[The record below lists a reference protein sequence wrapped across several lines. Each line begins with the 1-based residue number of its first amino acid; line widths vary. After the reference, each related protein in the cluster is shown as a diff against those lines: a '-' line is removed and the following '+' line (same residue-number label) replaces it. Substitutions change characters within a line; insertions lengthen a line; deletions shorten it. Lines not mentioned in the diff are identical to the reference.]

1 MEGWQTENRGFVLGK
16 DIAKAASPPQRN
28 RTSNQLKPQKTLSN
42 RIRASKRFK
51 GAQGK
56 VLRAVRVQRAM
67 MGVQK
72 TRQNARNN
80 WQRGVNKMAT
90 VMGFKRLGIDAV
102 QRRKRSIFGNL
113 MTGAIIDDSSMPRVS
128 LHDLNDAEQK
138 LSQHNRRGSA
148 ISSMVFSQRPA
159 AAPSPLRRPA
169 STTRSSSPKTIVPE
183 VAPMIVRRDDKAT
196 AESVAKQMKRQEL
209 KKKMK
214 GAVGKVQKFVRT
226 VRLSYSDT
234 FSGKNKVSLTD
245 LLGRLRKHYDPDG
258 IHADPHDGQH
268 AFYTDLALL
277 QRESLK
283 HDARVRSKFNDL
295 CRLCFLC
302 LLVFVFV
309 CFMCFLSC
317 VLCLNVCP
325 SLCFVPQEFLISFG
339 PPRTRMAA
347 VRLTKKNT
355 WSCVVK
361 CIELLWM
368 ILIHQRQMLK
378 LGK

>member
-1 MEGWQTENRGFVLGK
+1 
-16 DIAKAASPPQRN
+16 
-28 RTSNQLKPQKTLSN
+28 
-42 RIRASKRFK
+42 
-51 GAQGK
+51 
-56 VLRAVRVQRAM
+56 M

-138 LSQHNRRGSA
+138 LSQQNRRGSA

-283 HDARVRSKFNDL
+283 HDARVRSKFND
-295 CRLCFLC
+295 C
-302 LLVFVFV
+302 VV
-309 CFMCFLSC
+309 CVSC
-317 VLCLNVCP
+317 VC
-325 SLCFVPQEFLISFG
+325 
-339 PPRTRMAA
+339 
-347 VRLTKKNT
+347 
-355 WSCVVK
+355 
-361 CIELLWM
+361 
-368 ILIHQRQMLK
+368 
-378 LGK
+378 